1 MSREVQSIC
10 ACTHWYG
17 EEQRTTNIVCSFL
30 EGRWLQ
36 VSVRCSELWT
46 GQGNKPGRVQIHKCT
61 QNMSHTQKYV
71 SYLARGKKLTL
82 PIHTNNGVKYT
93 YILTYILW

>member
-10 ACTHWYG
+10 ACTHWYA
-17 EEQRTTNIVCSFL
+17 EEQRTTYIVRLFL
-30 EGRWLQ
+30 ERRWLQ

-46 GQGNKPGRVQIHKCT
+46 GQGNKHGRVQIHKCT

-71 SYLARGKKLTL
+71 SNLARGKN
-82 PIHTNNGVKYT
+82 PNP
-93 YILTYILW
+93 YIRIMD